1 MKISVALITVVLGYC
16 GTVALAEEHSAH
28 STSSNQEA
36 QLNQGKKWE
45 TDKPLR
51 KGMEKISLLAKK
63 NISAI
68 HNEKLTPK
76 AYVELGNEIKAQT
89 DLIFKNCK
97 LPPTADQ
104 ELHKILFPILNSV
117 TTFTGKG
124 TNKEKHEAFVALLN
138 SLAQYGSHFEHKNWS
153 NPE

>member
-1 MKISVALITVVLGYC
+1 MKIFLALITVILGYC
-16 GTVALAEEHSAH
+16 GTVTLADEHSAH
-28 STSSNQEA
+28 IANSHQEA
-36 QLNQGKKWE
+36 QPNQRKKWE
-45 TDKPLR
+45 TDKSLR
-51 KGMEKISLLAKK
+51 KSMENISFLAKK
-63 NISAI
+63 NMSANQ
-68 HNEKLTPK
+68 NEKLTPE

-124 TNKEKHEAFVALLN
+124 TNKEKHEAFFVLLN